1 MSASTAPPAHHA
13 DRIPVRVRSL
23 RDEARHIHSL
33 ELEAVSGESLPEWAP
48 GAHILVYPPGSAGR
62 AYALCSLPGETSTY
76 RIAVRQ
82 DGAPKGT
89 PALLR
94 ALHPGDQLTVS
105 APHSAFA
112 LDDGAG
118 RHLLIAGGIG
128 IAPLL
133 SMFRA
138 LEMGGEKAELHYFA
152 RSEDE
157 AAFLAELEGARMR
170 GTLHC
175 HFGLDAGATAARL
188 QDVFASAARLPQE
201 PGGLTAYACGPA
213 GLMRAVSAAAAD
225 NQLAPARLRTQHFGE
240 AVRA

>member
-1 MSASTAPPAHHA
+1 MPAPAPSLQHHA
-13 DRIPVRVRSL
+13 NAIPVRVRSL
-23 RDEARHIHSL
+23 RDEARDIHSL
-33 ELEAVSGESLPEWAP
+33 EFEALSGDALPAWTP
-48 GAHILVYPPGSAGR
+48 GAHIVVYPPGAHGR

-82 DGAPKGT
+82 DGAPSGT

-94 ALHPGDQLTVS
+94 ALHPGDRLEVS
-105 APHSAFA
+105 APRSNFA
-112 LDDGAG
+112 LDDDAG
-118 RHLLIAGGIG
+118 HHLLIAGGIG

-138 LEMGGEKAELHYFA
+138 LERGRRNAELHYFA

-157 AAFLAELEGARMR
+157 AAFLVELEGARLR

-188 QDVFASAARLPQE
+188 QDVFASATRLPQE
-201 PGGLTAYACGPA
+201 PGGLTVYTCGPA
-213 GLMRAVSAAAAD
+213 GLMAAVTDAAAA
-225 NQLAPARLRTQHFGE
+225 NRLAPARVREQHFGVVSQ
-240 AVRA
+240 A